1 MDNIASL
8 CASVHYY
15 PRKKWKISF
24 RLPYIVSSR
33 INKELIENLCK
44 DNYPV
49 LLEGIQCT
57 WPLWKGALIN
67 RTVAIRLHNIEHL
80 YYLKLAQ
87 HENNFFKHIFFKR
100 EAFLLKQYTHQL
112 LKLNCSWLTVSMKDS
127 RWLANKLRHPKK
139 EAFVPVFVPY
149 REVKS
154 LLGKGKYCL
163 YHGNLSV
170 NENEKAAIWLL
181 ENVFSKTSIPFIIA
195 GLNPSKQL
203 IKSALKV
210 SNAKVI
216 ANPTMEEM
224 TTLISKA
231 HINILPSLNETGVK
245 LKVLH
250 ALYIGRFCI
259 TNNAGSEGSGLTDLC
274 IIANEPNQIQ
284 QHIITLMN
292 TEFTNEMKDC
302 REKTL
307 HAIYDNNKNAEILIS
322 HLFPHDPKPG
332 LLQSL

>member
-1 MDNIASL
+1 MHNIELL
-8 CASVHYY
+8 CTSVHYY

-33 INKELIENLCK
+33 INKDLIDNLCK
-44 DNYPV
+44 DSYPV

-57 WPLWKGALIN
+57 WPLWKGALEN
-67 RTVAIRLHNIEHL
+67 RSVSIRLHNIEHL

-87 HENNFFKHIFFKR
+87 HERNFFKYIFFKR
-100 EAFLLKQYTHQL
+100 EAFLLKQYTQQL

-127 RWLANKLRHPKK
+127 RWLANKLQHTKQ

-149 REVKS
+149 HDVKS
-154 LLGKGKYCL
+154 LLGTGNYCL

-170 NENEKAAIWLL
+170 NENERAAIWLL
-181 ENVFSKTSIPFIIA
+181 EEIFSKTPIPFIIA
-195 GLNPSKQL
+195 GLNPSKRL
-203 IKSALKV
+203 ITAV
-210 SNAKVI
+210 SNVSHAKVI

-224 TTLISKA
+224 DTLISEA

-250 ALYIGRFCI
+250 ALYMGRYCI

-274 IIANEPNQIQ
+274 IIANEPNQMK
-284 QHIITLMN
+284 QHIITLMD
-292 TEFTNEMKDC
+292 TEFTNEMKDF

-307 HAIYDNNKNAEILIS
+307 HALYNNNKSAEILIS
-322 HLFPHDPKPG
+322 YLFPHDPKPG